1 MIVLKILLWIIL
13 AILGLVVLLLVL
25 PVKAEVS
32 YIEEKLRYKVKYSL
46 IPVMDSDGGGLLGW
60 LKKRRKKKAPP
71 EEDDPDW
78 DDLPEL
84 DDDFGDLPDIP
95 EEIPQE
101 PAADS
106 SAGEKPADTAAE
118 TAAAEETAAEEISAE
133 ETVSDESTA
142 DEKADDE
149 ESGKKKKK
157 EKAPKEPRTLGE
169 KLEMLLDLWR
179 AADRPVLKIFKG
191 IKLSDLY
198 IDFIIAD
205 EDAYKCALN
214 YGRISGAV
222 FNLLGWLSV
231 LFTVKL
237 KTIDVNAGFALDKS
251 RWDAAVK
258 VSFRLGTLVIAGLWF
273 LITYIFRYFIPG
285 KLRDRKIRRFAA
297 RQK

>member
-13 AILGLVVLLLVL
+13 AVIGLVVLLLVL

-32 YIEEKLRYKVKYSL
+32 YIDEKLRYKAKYSL
-46 IPVMDSDGGGLLGW
+46 IPVIDSEGGGLLGW

-71 EEDDPDW
+71 EDDDSGW
-78 DDLPEL
+78 DELPEL
-84 DDDFGDLPDIP
+84 DDDFDDLPDIP
-95 EEIPQE
+95 DESAGE
-101 PAADS
+101 PAAV
-106 SAGEKPADTAAE
+106 SAPESAEAEQVTAEEVPAGDTGQV
-118 TAAAEETAAEEISAE
+118 TAEETAPEEE
-133 ETVSDESTA
+133 VP
-142 DEKADDE
+142 E

-157 EKAPKEPRTLGE
+157 QKAPKEPKTLGE
-169 KLEMLLDLWR
+169 KLEMVLDIWR

-191 IKLSDLY
+191 IRLTDLY
-198 IDFIIAD
+198 VDFIIAD

-214 YGRISGAV
+214 YGRISGA
-222 FNLLGWLSV
+222 FYNLLGWLSV

-258 VSFRLGTLVIAGLWF
+258 VSFRLGTVVIAGLWL
-273 LITYIFRYFIPG
+273 LITYIFRYYIPG
-285 KLRDRKIRRFAA
+285 KLRDRKIRRYAA